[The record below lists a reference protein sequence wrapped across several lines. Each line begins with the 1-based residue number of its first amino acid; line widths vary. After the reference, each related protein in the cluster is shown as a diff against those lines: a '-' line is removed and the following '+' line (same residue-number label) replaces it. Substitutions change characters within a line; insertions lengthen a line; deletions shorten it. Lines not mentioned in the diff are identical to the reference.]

1 MGGVRNGNA
10 PSGPG
15 TGVPDLVERHRQS
28 AARLLEEGHA
38 PQAFGELVRASRTLP
53 MTPRLASV
61 LVTFALHAGTEPAVI
76 ALLSSALAHTQGET
90 RRAVRL
96 QLARV
101 LRRVDQLPRAVEAL
115 QALVDEDPED
125 RRARRLLDVLFR
137 RLSRHESS
145 AEGDSE
151 AEALAVPIVQGQAL
165 VEVEAPEPEERSA
178 TVEFSSPWLEDEHTV
193 EASGPPD
200 ARFVPR
206 TPQPRA
212 GPAPAPT
219 PPAPAAPTPVA
230 SASPDDRH
238 STVLEMQ
245 VPAAPAPSDDRHRT
259 VLEMELPAAPAP
271 SDDRTRTVLE
281 MQVPVAPAPADEQH
295 RTVLELEL
303 PEVWAQI
310 DEEPTSEASGLPFAI
325 SGPPASAPRD
335 DTAGEASSHRRT
347 TLEITDFPE
356 DEETSTDAPVAR
368 VESPVVPPPAGVRT
382 PAPVP
387 WSSEEDTE
395 RSRAFVP
402 RQENPEETRQE
413 AQLIAR
419 RAWRELAQF
428 YLDRADATK
437 DLSVRAETLTRLAEL
452 LENELQDLAGAARV
466 YGQIVALTGDQAALA
481 EQVRLVSQRTDGDD
495 WVVWRVLDEAVQRA
509 SNPRARAAAFL
520 ARGER
525 LLSAGETARARADF
539 EAAVAISSHSLPA
552 LMGLAR
558 SVSEPD
564 RAGAAE
570 RLRAALAAV
579 HRRVPHRAE
588 GLRCLAELAG
598 GPLAD
603 ARLAHWAWS
612 EVLAEEPEDVVAQD
626 HLLEVTRRLGDKTG
640 LSRLLR
646 ARIAREPRGLATR
659 KVRLELVA
667 TLEAGGERDAALTEL
682 RQAVRFE
689 PGHKEAWLLLV
700 DRLIALGQNGEAA
713 WAMEHAATA
722 TEDDDARLGTWERLA
737 RFCREVLGDAAR
749 AQVYANRAENL
760 RKAIAERVAPALH
773 PEPPRSAVPK
783 REQSGSRTGVLIPP
797 PGAVELTPTPAAAPS
812 APPESASTV
821 LEMPAV
827 SVPVAPSRPPPPARE
842 SAPASPPP
850 AAPEEPPDAPM
861 PVERTRFIAWEAPPG
876 KMDPVRRKARGPG
889 SVSSPEPLT
898 PSTSSRPALAPASAP
913 ASPQPPAPA
922 PVPAPM
928 EGTRPAAIERVRERP
943 LDAAAYRE
951 LSAFFVSR
959 GDSAR
964 GSLMAEVAAALVGE
978 KDSVS
983 RFPRRTLT
991 PEERAGLRHPG
1002 LRNPAGELL
1011 ASVGQALVRLFP
1023 SFGRASG
1030 SSEPLRPDSGPGAR
1044 AALEVL
1050 QSVARLLDARLPE
1063 VFLSEEDGPPF
1074 SLVHPGA
1081 PRLLVGRLA
1090 VRQVLPELEL
1100 RFFAGR
1106 ALSCLGPDL
1115 LALRCLK
1122 KDQLLRAVA
1131 ILASVLR
1138 GGTEFG
1144 PESRVV
1150 REALHPNARARALT
1164 LLESAQKEFDAA
1176 ALAEAARH
1184 SANRAGL
1191 VACGG
1196 PGTAVAALRAL
1207 KSSEQEL
1214 VELVRFSA
1222 SERYL
1227 PLRG

>member
-1 MGGVRNGNA
+1 MGGVRNGNDA
-10 PSGPG
+10 GSPESADTRQRSPAGTPPSGPG
-15 TGVPDLVERHRQS
+15 TGVSELVERHRQS
-28 AARLLEEGHA
+28 AARLLSEGHA
-38 PQAFGELVRASRTLP
+38 AHAFGELVRASRSLP
-53 MTPRLASV
+53 MTPRLASA
-61 LVTFALHAGTEPAVI
+61 LVTFSLRAGTEAAAI
-76 ALLSSALAHTQGET
+76 ALLSSALGNTRGEV

-115 QALVDEDPED
+115 QALVDEAPED

-137 RLSRHESS
+137 RLSRHEASS
-145 AEGDSE
+145 SE
-151 AEALAVPIVQGQAL
+151 PSEPPIVQGEAL
-165 VEVEAPEPEERSA
+165 VEEPAPGDERDAGEPSHRSE
-178 TVEFSSPWLEDEHTV
+178 TVEFSSPWLEEEHTV

-206 TPQPRA
+206 ASPPPPER
-212 GPAPAPT
+212 APAPV
-219 PPAPAAPTPVA
+219 APVPV
-230 SASPDDRH
+230 
-238 STVLEMQ
+238 
-245 VPAAPAPSDDRHRT
+245 DDRHRT
-259 VLEMELPAAPAP
+259 L
-271 SDDRTRTVLE
+271 
-281 MQVPVAPAPADEQH
+281 
-295 RTVLELEL
+295 LELEL
-303 PEVWAQI
+303 PALWPQLEEEV
-310 DEEPTSEASGLPFAI
+310 TSEASGLPFAI
-325 SGPPASAPRD
+325 AGAPAAPPRD
-335 DTAGEASSHRRT
+335 DFAGEASSHRRT
-347 TLEITDFPE
+347 TIEVVERFPE
-356 DEETSTDAPVAR
+356 EEATSTEAPVSR
-368 VESPVVPPPAGVRT
+368 PESPLIPPPAGVRT
-382 PAPVP
+382 DAPVP
-387 WSSEEDTE
+387 WSSDEDTE
-395 RSRAFVP
+395 PSRRLVP
-402 RQENPEETRQE
+402 RQENLEETRQE

-428 YLDRADATK
+428 YLDRADGSK
-437 DLSVRAETLTRLAEL
+437 DLDVRAEILTRLAEL
-452 LENELQDLAGAARV
+452 LENELQDTAGAARV
-466 YGQIVALTGDQAALA
+466 YGQIVALTGDHAALS
-481 EQVRLVSQRTDGDD
+481 EQVRLVSQRSDGDD
-495 WVVWRVLDEAVQRA
+495 WAVQRVLDEAVQRA
-509 SNPRARAAAFL
+509 SNPRARASAFL

-525 LLSAGETARARADF
+525 LLSIGESARARADF
-539 EAAVAISSHSLPA
+539 EAAVAISPHSLPA

-558 SVSEPD
+558 CVSEKD

-570 RLRAALAAV
+570 RLRAALAAAP
-579 HRRVPHRAE
+579 RRTPHRAE

-612 EVLAEEPEDVVAQD
+612 EVLAENPEDVPAQEQ
-626 HLLEVTRRLGDKTG
+626 LLELTRQLGDRAG

-646 ARIAREPRGLATR
+646 ASLVREPRGLAAR

-667 TLEAGGERDAALTEL
+667 TLEAGGEREAALTEL

-700 DRLIALGQNGEAA
+700 ERLIALGQNGEAA

-722 TEDDDARLGTWERLA
+722 TEDDDERLGTWERLA

-773 PEPPRSAVPK
+773 PEPPRSIAPK
-783 REQSGSRTGVLIPP
+783 GE
-797 PGAVELTPTPAAAPS
+797 PGTVARTPTPAVAAPS
-812 APPESASTV
+812 IAPESAPTI

-827 SVPVAPSRPPPPARE
+827 VVPAAASRPPAPARE
-842 SAPASPPP
+842 AAPASPPP

-861 PVERTRFIAWEAPPG
+861 PVESTRFIAWEAPPG
-876 KMDPVRRKARGPG
+876 KMDPVRRRARGSG

-898 PSTSSRPALAPASAP
+898 PATSSRPALAPAAAP
-913 ASPQPPAPA
+913 ASPPPPAPA
-922 PVPAPM
+922 AAPAPASM
-928 EGTRPAAIERVRERP
+928 EGARPAAIERVRERP

-951 LSAFFVSR
+951 LSAFFASR
-959 GDSAR
+959 GDAAR
-964 GSLMAEVAAALVGE
+964 GSLMAEVASALAGE
-978 KDSVS
+978 KDTGS
-983 RFPRRTLT
+983 RPPRRTLT

-1011 ASVGQALVRLFP
+1011 ASVGQALCRLFP
-1023 SFGRASG
+1023 TFGRASG

-1050 QSVARLLDARLPE
+1050 QSVARLLDVRLPE
-1063 VFLSEEDGPPF
+1063 LFLSEDDGPPF

-1090 VRQVLPELEL
+1090 VRQVLAEPEL

-1115 LALRCLK
+1115 LALRCLR

-1150 REALHPNARARALT
+1150 REALTSNARSRALA
-1164 LLESAQKEFDAA
+1164 LLESAQREFDAA

-1196 PGTAVAALRAL
+1196 PGPAVAALRAL